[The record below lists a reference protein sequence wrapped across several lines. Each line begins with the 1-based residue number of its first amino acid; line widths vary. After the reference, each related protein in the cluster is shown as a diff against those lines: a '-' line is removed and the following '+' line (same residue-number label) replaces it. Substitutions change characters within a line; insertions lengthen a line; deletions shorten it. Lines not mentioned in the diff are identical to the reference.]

1 MRSRHDEI
9 MSAAQKIVFQRL
21 RQREIKEFSAEHGLH
36 FGIAALHG
44 IADYHDIGI
53 WWNIFG
59 AITFLQCDAFLV
71 QEHRYRR
78 RNIFVRTGDFK
89 AALLQRRRNS
99 AHGRSANPEEM
110 KFLRRFFHADFYA
123 APMEKETTDSTDRAR
138 SKQRFLIC
146 AVNPESFRGCI
157 TRRHRENLR

>member
-59 AITFLQCDAFLV
+59 
-71 QEHRYRR
+71 
-78 RNIFVRTGDFK
+78 RTGTFK
-89 AALLQRRRNS
+89 AALLQRRSNS

-110 KFLRRFFHADFYA
+110 KFLPSFFHADFYA
-123 APMEKETTDSTDRAR
+123 APMEKE
-138 SKQRFLIC
+138 
-146 AVNPESFRGCI
+146 
-157 TRRHRENLR
+157 